1 MSLTRIYLPLNAAR
15 LRELAS
21 SRVLGPGP
29 LPAHGVTGSIRA
41 GDPNGDQ
48 EGWEYVALGEAAE
61 ASAASL
67 PSGERRRVVA
77 AADVDD
83 SWVSRRRRGRGGVR
97 RHGVAAGADAAHRL
111 LPRGREGRRGRRR
124 AAVVRRHRAGS
135 TARPALTPAA
145 SRTPVACDAVA
156 LGRPLSHTATGVGQR
171 ACAASQ
177 GSTSAW

>member
-41 GDPNGDQ
+41 DDPNGDQ
-48 EGWEYVALGEAAE
+48 EEWEYIALGEAAE

-83 SWVSRRRRGRGGVR
+83 SWVSAADSD
-97 RHGVAAGADAAHRL
+97 GVASAVTVSQPVPMQRIASFHVDEHDVADEDEL
-111 LPRGREGRRGRRR
+111 LWYDVTELE
-124 AAVVRRHRAGS
+124 
-135 TARPALTPAA
+135 ALL
-145 SRTPVACDAVA
+145 D
-156 LGRPLSHTATGVGQR
+156 LL
-171 ACAASQ
+171 
-177 GSTSAW
+177 

>member
-29 LPAHGVTGSIRA
+29 LQAHGVTGSIRS

-61 ASAASL
+61 ASAACL

-83 SWVSRRRRGRGGVR
+83 SWVTAADAD
-97 RHGVAAGADAAHRL
+97 GVASAVTVSQPVPMQRIASFHVDEHDVADEDEL
-111 LPRGREGRRGRRR
+111 LWYDVTELE
-124 AAVVRRHRAGS
+124 
-135 TARPALTPAA
+135 ALL
-145 SRTPVACDAVA
+145 D
-156 LGRPLSHTATGVGQR
+156 LL
-171 ACAASQ
+171 
-177 GSTSAW
+177 

>member
-83 SWVSRRRRGRGGVR
+83 SWVTAADAD
-97 RHGVAAGADAAHRL
+97 GVASAVTVSQPVPMQRIASFHVDEKDVADDDEL
-111 LPRGREGRRGRRR
+111 LWYDVTELE
-124 AAVVRRHRAGS
+124 
-135 TARPALTPAA
+135 ALL
-145 SRTPVACDAVA
+145 D
-156 LGRPLSHTATGVGQR
+156 LL
-171 ACAASQ
+171 
-177 GSTSAW
+177 

>member
-83 SWVSRRRRGRGGVR
+83 SWVTAADAD
-97 RHGVAAGADAAHRL
+97 GVASAVTVSQPVPMQRIASFHVDEHDVADDDEL
-111 LPRGREGRRGRRR
+111 LWYDVTELE
-124 AAVVRRHRAGS
+124 
-135 TARPALTPAA
+135 ALL
-145 SRTPVACDAVA
+145 D
-156 LGRPLSHTATGVGQR
+156 LL
-171 ACAASQ
+171 
-177 GSTSAW
+177 

>member
-21 SRVLGPGP
+21 SRALGPGP
-29 LPAHGVTGSIRA
+29 LPAPGVTGSIRA

-48 EGWEYVALGEAAE
+48 EGWEYVALSEAAE

-83 SWVSRRRRGRGGVR
+83 SWVSPADAD
-97 RHGVAAGADAAHRL
+97 GVASAVTVSQPVPMRRIASFHVDEKDVADDDEL
-111 LPRGREGRRGRRR
+111 LWYDVTELE
-124 AAVVRRHRAGS
+124 
-135 TARPALTPAA
+135 ALL
-145 SRTPVACDAVA
+145 D
-156 LGRPLSHTATGVGQR
+156 LL
-171 ACAASQ
+171 
-177 GSTSAW
+177 

>member
-41 GDPNGDQ
+41 GDPTGDQ

-83 SWVSRRRRGRGGVR
+83 SWVTAADAD
-97 RHGVAAGADAAHRL
+97 GVASAVTVSQPVPMQRIASFHVDEKDVADDDEL
-111 LPRGREGRRGRRR
+111 LWYDVTELE
-124 AAVVRRHRAGS
+124 
-135 TARPALTPAA
+135 ALL
-145 SRTPVACDAVA
+145 D
-156 LGRPLSHTATGVGQR
+156 LL
-171 ACAASQ
+171 
-177 GSTSAW
+177 

>member
-21 SRVLGPGP
+21 SRVLGPAP
-29 LPAHGVTGSIRA
+29 LPAHGVTSSVRA

-67 PSGERRRVVA
+67 PAGERRRVVA

-83 SWVSRRRRGRGGVR
+83 SWVTAADAD
-97 RHGVAAGADAAHRL
+97 GVASAVTVSQPVPMQRIASFHVDEKDVADDDEL
-111 LPRGREGRRGRRR
+111 LWYDVTELDG
-124 AAVVRRHRAGS
+124 
-135 TARPALTPAA
+135 LL
-145 SRTPVACDAVA
+145 D
-156 LGRPLSHTATGVGQR
+156 LL
-171 ACAASQ
+171 
-177 GSTSAW
+177 

>member
-48 EGWEYVALGEAAE
+48 EGWEYAALGEAAE

-83 SWVSRRRRGRGGVR
+83 SWVTAADVD
-97 RHGVAAGADAAHRL
+97 GVASAVTVSQPVPMQRIASFHVDEKDVADDDEL
-111 LPRGREGRRGRRR
+111 LWYDVTELD
-124 AAVVRRHRAGS
+124 S
-135 TARPALTPAA
+135 LL
-145 SRTPVACDAVA
+145 D
-156 LGRPLSHTATGVGQR
+156 LL
-171 ACAASQ
+171 
-177 GSTSAW
+177 